1 MAFGR
6 DARSLIVGL
15 VKIKVFFLEP
25 KHSLQ
30 QIRVWFAWVAFAATL
45 LVFSYL
51 FLSQNFFSS
60 QSKKVFSSQKI
71 VQAVSR
77 LASVPNDAPSVKE
90 IENPDLL
97 REQNPSVFKNL
108 LLGDWI
114 LEYQDRLIIYRPS
127 TDSVIGT
134 FPFLQIENEQ

>member
-1 MAFGR
+1 MKN
-6 DARSLIVGL
+6 S
-15 VKIKVFFLEP
+15 LEP

-127 TDSVIGT
+127 TDSVIGI
-134 FPFLQIENEQ
+134 FPFLQTGDEQQP

>member
-1 MAFGR
+1 
-6 DARSLIVGL
+6 
-15 VKIKVFFLEP
+15 
-25 KHSLQ
+25 
-30 QIRVWFAWVAFAATL
+30 
-45 LVFSYL
+45 
-51 FLSQNFFSS
+51 
-60 QSKKVFSSQKI
+60 VFSSQKI

>member
-1 MAFGR
+1 MKN
-6 DARSLIVGL
+6 S
-15 VKIKVFFLEP
+15 LEP